1 MRLQALHLS
10 NFRCFTDIHL
20 DFSTPY
26 TVFIGNNGSGKSA
39 ILSAIQIALADFVN
53 SALQDMRQ
61 GLSFVGNDKLQ
72 ESDVSLETVRTG
84 STLSQRAVQPLSI
97 EVFIDKGTEVL
108 LAWQRTLPEG
118 EIRRLEQLARYVRQL
133 QQKVSR
139 GEDVILPVVAY
150 YGTQRQWG
158 NSDIGLPN
166 SVSFLPQMNGYI
178 NALEAKPFN
187 IQLMRHWFS
196 KMLLISRK
204 KPVPEFEA
212 VRRAIASCY
221 QKIDERPSLQSVIID
236 YDAEKEDIEIQMHF
250 DDGHSDVLPLSYLSD
265 GTKSVLAIVADIAYR
280 MAVLNPHL
288 LERVVSETDGIV
300 LIDEIDMHLHPAW
313 QRNIIRSLTDTFPY
327 VQFLFTTHSP
337 TILTNVPNENI
348 ILLNDGQIIRVDTNT
363 YGRDVNSM
371 LREVMRTDVRPSN
384 INDTLSAFSDAIS
397 RSDLDSASSILDSLR
412 SILGDNDSEIVGAQ
426 ITLDLE
432 RL

>member
-1 MRLQALHLS
+1 MRLQALNLS
-10 NFRCFTDIHL
+10 NFRCFTDLHIE
-20 DFSTPY
+20 FSTPY

-53 SALQDMRQ
+53 SALQDMRT
-61 GLSFVGNDKLQ
+61 GLTFVGNDKIQ
-72 ESDVSLETVRTG
+72 VSDISIETVRTG
-84 STLSQRAVQPLSI
+84 STLSQRTRHPLSI
-97 EVFIDKGTEVL
+97 RVL
-108 LAWQRTLPEG
+108 LDNSSG
-118 EIRRLEQLARYVRQL
+118 VRLSWERHFHESDFHYLEPLARHVQQL
-133 QQKVSR
+133 QQQLSQ
-139 GEDVILPVVAY
+139 GEDVILPVIAY

-158 NSDIGLPN
+158 HSDTGLPN

-221 QKIDERPSLQSVIID
+221 QKIDDRPSLTSVIID

-265 GTKSVLAIVADIAYR
+265 GTKSVLAIVADISYR

-288 LERVVSETDGIV
+288 LERVVSETNGIV

-313 QRNIIRSLTDTFPY
+313 QRNIIRSLTDTFPN

-337 TILTNVPNENI
+337 TILTNVPKENI
-348 ILLNDGQIIRVDTNT
+348 LLLNDGQIIRIDTNT

-371 LREVMRTDVRPSN
+371 LREVMRTDVRPAD
-384 INDTLSAFSDAIS
+384 INATLTAFSDAIS
-397 RSDLDSASSILDSLR
+397 RSDLDSAGSILDSLR
-412 SILGDNDSEIVGAQ
+412 PILGDNDSEIVGAQ

>member
-1 MRLQALHLS
+1 MRLQELHLS
-10 NFRCFTDIHL
+10 NFRCFKDVHL
-20 DFSTPY
+20 KFSTPY
-26 TVFIGNNGSGKSA
+26 TILIGNNGSGKSA
-39 ILSAIQIALADFVN
+39 ILSAIQIVLSDFVN
-53 SALQDMRQ
+53 SALLDMRQ
-61 GLSFVGNDKLQ
+61 GLSFVGNDKIQ
-72 ESDVSLETVRTG
+72 VSDVSLETVHTG
-84 STLSQRAVQPLSI
+84 STLSQRTRHPLAI
-97 EVFIDKGTEVL
+97 NVL
-108 LAWQRTLPEG
+108 VSNSNELLSWERHLSESDL
-118 EIRRLEQLARYVRQL
+118 RFLEPLARHV
-133 QQKVSR
+133 QQIQQRLSQ
-139 GEDVILPVVAY
+139 GEPVILPVVAY

-158 NSDIGLPN
+158 NSDASLPN

-187 IQLMRHWFS
+187 IKWMRHWFS

-221 QKIDERPSLQSVIID
+221 QKIDERPSLKSVIID

-250 DDGHSDVLPLSYLSD
+250 EDEHADVLPLSYLSD

-300 LIDEIDMHLHPAW
+300 LIDELDMHLHPAW
-313 QRNIIRSLTDTFPY
+313 QRNIIRSLTDTFPN
-327 VQFLFTTHSP
+327 VQFLVTTHSP
-337 TILTNVPNENI
+337 MILTNVPKENI

-371 LREVMRTDVRPSN
+371 LREVMSTDVRPSN

-397 RSDLDSASSILDSLR
+397 RADLACAGSILDSLR
-412 SILGDNDSEIVGAQ
+412 PILGDNDAEIIGAQ